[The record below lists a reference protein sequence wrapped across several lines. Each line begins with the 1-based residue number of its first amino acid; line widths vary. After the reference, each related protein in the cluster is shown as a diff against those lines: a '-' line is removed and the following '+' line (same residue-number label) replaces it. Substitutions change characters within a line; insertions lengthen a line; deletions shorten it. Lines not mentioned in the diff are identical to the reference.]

1 MRAMIFPPD
10 TCGVQAAVSLVARG
24 INPEPW
30 SYSAEQDAWRLICAT
45 VREGRLRAYIIV
57 LESGKTYEAE
67 RGQFAG
73 LEGRLSEVR
82 MRAVA
87 LRDSLGQNHWSPF
100 CDLLFYEDDLHAAL
114 RAESAEKAAHK
125 SAEASKGRSGRR
137 PTYNPKL
144 IEDEVIRL
152 MEERGEFDVR
162 NKEWN
167 YQARL
172 EVELQKY
179 CEGEFG
185 EEPVRSTLQAHI
197 ANGLAKWRGE
207 LAEN

>member
-1 MRAMIFPPD
+1 MIFPPD
-10 TCGVQAAVSLVARG
+10 TCGLQAAVSLVARG

-30 SYSAEQDAWRLICAT
+30 SYSAEQDAWQLICAT

-100 CDLLFYEDDLHAAL
+100 CELFFYEDDLRAAL
-114 RAESAEKAAHK
+114 QAESAEK
-125 SAEASKGRSGRR
+125 SAETSR
-137 PTYNPKL
+137 
-144 IEDEVIRL
+144 
-152 MEERGEFDVR
+152 
-162 NKEWN
+162 
-167 YQARL
+167 
-172 EVELQKY
+172 
-179 CEGEFG
+179 
-185 EEPVRSTLQAHI
+185 
-197 ANGLAKWRGE
+197 E
-207 LAEN
+207 LAGGHADTITALSKTKCRG